1 MVNDISFPGLF
12 DHVFHI
18 NRVAFTVFGKDVMW
32 YGVILAFCFV
42 AAAFYVLRR
51 CPDFG
56 WSADKFLDMIL
67 WGLPAG
73 ILGCRIYYVMNRWDY
88 YSAHPSE
95 IIEIWNGGL
104 GMYGGIIAAVIVVL
118 VFCKKKHCDILSAL
132 DMAGMGFMLSQCIGR
147 WANFI
152 NAEAH
157 GGETSLPWGM
167 SINGGA
173 PVHPTFLYES
183 LWTLAGFL
191 FLHFYSKRRKF
202 RGELALM
209 YAAWYG
215 MIRFLLEFLRTD
227 SLYIGSTG
235 LKASQMLGLSCV
247 IVCSALLVYFYTTKK
262 YPKPFAAE
270 IASAPSS
277 EEAATAEN
285 APSEAPAQQET
296 PSDDTATGE
305 EKTE

>member
-18 NRVAFTVFGKDVMW
+18 DRVAFTLFGKDVMW

-56 WSADKFLDMIL
+56 WSPDRFLDMIL

-73 ILGCRIYYVMNRWDY
+73 IIGCRVYFVMNRWDY

-104 GMYGGIIAAVIVVL
+104 GMYGGVIAAVLVVL
-118 VFCKKKHCDILSAL
+118 IFCSIKHCDILSACDL
-132 DMAGMGFMLSQCIGR
+132 AGMGFMLAQCIGR

-167 SINGGA
+167 SINGAA

-209 YAAWYG
+209 YAGWYG
-215 MIRFLLEFLRTD
+215 MIRFLLEYLRTD
-227 SLYIGSTG
+227 SLFIGHTG
-235 LKASQMLGLSCV
+235 LKASQMIGLFCV
-247 IVCSALLVYFYTTKK
+247 IVSAALLAYFYISKK
-262 YPKPFAAE
+262 YPRPFVPKTAVAGSA
-270 IASAPSS
+270 ASAPAPEESS
-277 EEAATAEN
+277 EVS
-285 APSEAPAQQET
+285 APEDSTEAPEAPPQQK
-296 PSDDTATGE
+296 E
-305 EKTE
+305 E

>member
-1 MVNDISFPGLF
+1 MINEISFPGLF

-18 NRVAFTVFGKDVMW
+18 NRVAFTLFGKDIMW

-42 AAAFYVLRR
+42 IATLYVLRR

-56 WSADKFLDMIL
+56 WSPDKFLDMAL

-73 ILGCRIYYVMNRWDY
+73 ILGCRIYFVMNRWDY
-88 YSAHPSE
+88 YSAHPKE

-104 GMYGGIIAAVIVVL
+104 GMYGGVIAAVLVVL
-118 VFCKKKHCDILSAL
+118 IFCKKHRCDILSACDL
-132 DMAGMGFMLSQCIGR
+132 VGMGFMLAQCIGR

-157 GGETSLPWGM
+157 GSETALPWGM
-167 SINGGA
+167 VINGAA

-191 FLHFYSKRRKF
+191 FLHFYSKHRKF

-209 YAAWYG
+209 YAGWYG

-227 SLYIGSTG
+227 SLYIGHTG
-235 LKASQMLGLSCV
+235 LKASQLIGLGCV
-247 IVCSALLVYFYTTKK
+247 IVSAGLLIYFYATKR
-262 YPKPFAAE
+262 YPKPFAVAAAPE
-270 IASAPSS
+270 TQNASP
-277 EEAATAEN
+277 EAAEQ
-285 APSEAPAQQET
+285 SEPAD
-296 PSDDTATGE
+296 PE
-305 EKTE
+305 EKNDQQPK